1 MRYTKITGPIIG
13 TPAQKLNE
21 VNFRLI
27 FILIMFLFCLGTGIG
42 IKLLYP
48 NDIMGDLM
56 GAFFG
61 LASLLPL
68 SLAPSY
74 IKMRRKLKDSIIP

>member
-13 TPAQKLNE
+13 TTEQKLHE
-21 VNFRLI
+21 VNYRLI
-27 FILIMFLFCLGTGIG
+27 FIFIVFLFCIGTAIG

-48 NDIMGDLM
+48 HDIVGDLM
-56 GAFFG
+56 GALFG

-74 IKMRRKLKDSIIP
+74 LKMRAKLKNSILP